1 MNLKLFC
8 VACLTPLSMALC
20 AQKVFEMDRYGLV
33 PDKKKDMSVQLQ
45 KAIDKIRKE
54 VKPGEEYILRFKSG
68 QYNFYPEKAAK
79 KTYYVSNHD
88 QPNPKNIGIVLE
100 DLSNMTLDGGG
111 SKFVFH
117 GTMLPLAL
125 VNSTNC
131 TLENF
136 SIDFDNPHI
145 TQIEIVK
152 NEGKGGMTFRVAPW
166 VQYKISKDTVFHAY
180 GSDWDL
186 APSSGIAFE
195 KDTKHILYNT
205 GDLFYSTKGVKEVGD
220 RLLHAPKWDDA
231 RLKEGTVIAM
241 RAWNRPTPG
250 VFLSHNT
257 NTTLKKVTVHY
268 AQGMGLIA
276 QLCDNI
282 YMDGFNVCLD
292 STSNRYFTTQADA
305 THFSQCKGKITSV
318 NGLYEGMMDDA
329 INVHG
334 IYLKIMERLDD
345 HTLRARYMHDQAWG
359 FDWGYAGD
367 TVTFI
372 RSQTMEYLDGVN
384 RIAEI
389 TPLDGKDGIG
399 MREFKIRFEQP
410 VPAEVD
416 GKTPFGIENLTWTP
430 EVYFAGNTIQNN
442 RARGSLFST
451 PKKTLVENNL
461 FLNTSGSAILLCGD
475 CNGWYETGMCKDVTI
490 RNNKFVNALT
500 SMYQFTNAVISIY
513 PEIPDLK
520 NQVKYFHKGSVLIEN
535 NEFHMFDAP
544 VLYAKSIQGLVFR
557 NNKIIQNNDY
567 KPFHWNKERF
577 FLEKVDQVK
586 IQD

>member
-20 AQKVFEMDRYGLV
+20 AQKVFEMERYGLV
-33 PDKKKDMSVQLQ
+33 PDKKKDMSVKLQ
-45 KAIDKIRKE
+45 KAIEKIRKE

-68 QYNFYPEKAAK
+68 RYNFYPENAAK

-220 RLLHAPKWDDA
+220 RLLHASLWNDA

-345 HTLRARYMHDQAWG
+345 HTLRARYMHDQSWG
-359 FDWGYAGD
+359 FDWGYEGD

-372 RSQTMEYLDGVN
+372 RSQTMEYLDDVN

-544 VLYAKSIQGLVFR
+544 VLYAKSIQGLVFK

>member
-20 AQKVFEMDRYGLV
+20 AQKVFEMERYGLV
-33 PDKKKDMSVQLQ
+33 PDKKKDMSVKLQ
-45 KAIDKIRKE
+45 KAIEKIRKE

-68 QYNFYPEKAAK
+68 RYNFYPENAAK

-220 RLLHAPKWDDA
+220 RLLHAPLWNDA

-345 HTLRARYMHDQAWG
+345 HTLRARYMHDQSWG
-359 FDWGYAGD
+359 FDWGYEGD

-372 RSQTMEYLDGVN
+372 RTQTMEYLDGVN

-389 TPLDGKDGIG
+389 TPLDGKNGIG

-416 GKTPFGIENLTWTP
+416 GKTSFGIENLTWTP

-451 PKKTLVENNL
+451 PKKTLVENNQ

-544 VLYAKSIQGLVFR
+544 VLYAKSIQGLVFQ

-567 KPFHWNKERF
+567 KPFHWNKQRF

>member
-1 MNLKLFC
+1 MNYKLLC
-8 VACLTPLSMALC
+8 VACLSQLSMALY
-20 AQKVFEMDRYGLV
+20 AQRVFEMERYGLV
-33 PDKKKDMSVQLQ
+33 PNKSKDMSAKLQ
-45 KAIDKIRKE
+45 KALEQIRKE
-54 VKPGEEYILRFKSG
+54 VKPGEEFTLRFKSG
-68 QYNFYPEKAAK
+68 RYNFYPEGAPK

-88 QPNPKNIGIVLE
+88 QPNPKSIGINLE
-100 DLSNMTLDGGG
+100 NFSNMTLDGGG
-111 SKFVFH
+111 SKFIFH
-117 GTMLPLAL
+117 GSMVPLAL
-125 VNSTNC
+125 VHSTNC

-166 VQYKISKDTVFHAY
+166 VKYKISKDSVFHAY

-186 APSSGIAFE
+186 TPTSGIAFE
-195 KDTKHILYNT
+195 KDTKHIIYNT
-205 GDLFYSTKGVKEVGD
+205 GDLFYSTKGVKKVGD
-220 RLLHAPKWDDA
+220 RLLHAPLWNDP
-231 RLKEGTVIAM
+231 RLKEGTVVAM

-250 VFLSHNT
+250 VFLSYNT
-257 NTTLKKVTVHY
+257 NTTLKHVNVHY

-282 YMDGFNVCLD
+282 TMDAFKVCLD

-334 IYLKIMERLDD
+334 IYLKVMERLDD
-345 HTLRARYMHDQAWG
+345 HTIRARYMHDQAWG

-372 RSQTMEYLDGVN
+372 RSQTMEYLDEVN

-389 TPLDGKDGIG
+389 TPLDGKNGIG

-410 VPAEVD
+410 IPAAVD
-416 GKTPFGIENLTWTP
+416 GKEAYGIENLTWTP

-451 PKKTLVENNL
+451 PKKTVVENNQ
-461 FLNTSGSAILLCGD
+461 FLYTSGSAILLCGD
-475 CNGWYETGMCKDVTI
+475 CNGWYETGACKDVTI

-520 NQVKYFHKGSVLIEN
+520 NQVKYFHKGSIVIEN
-535 NEFHMFDAP
+535 NEFDMFDAP
-544 VLYAKSIQGLVFR
+544 LLYAKSVQGLIFR
-557 NNKIIQNNDY
+557 NNTIKQNNVY
-567 KPFHWNKERF
+567 KPFHWNKDRF
-577 FLEKVDQVK
+577 FFEKVDQVK
-586 IQD
+586 VQE

>member
-20 AQKVFEMDRYGLV
+20 AQKVFEMERYGLV
-33 PDKKKDMSVQLQ
+33 PDKKKDMSVKLQ
-45 KAIDKIRKE
+45 KAIEKIRKE

-68 QYNFYPEKAAK
+68 RYNFYPENAAK

-220 RLLHAPKWDDA
+220 RLLHAPLWNDA

-345 HTLRARYMHDQAWG
+345 HTLRARYMHDQSWG
-359 FDWGYAGD
+359 FDWGYEGD

-372 RSQTMEYLDGVN
+372 RSQTMEYLDDVN

-544 VLYAKSIQGLVFR
+544 VLYAKSIQGLVFK

>member
-8 VACLTPLSMALC
+8 VACLTPLSMALY
-20 AQKVFEMDRYGLV
+20 AQKVFEMERYGLV
-33 PDKKKDMSVQLQ
+33 PDKKKDMSVKLQ

-68 QYNFYPEKAAK
+68 RYNFYPENAVK

-88 QPNPKNIGIVLE
+88 QPNPKSIGIALE

-111 SKFVFH
+111 AQFIFH
-117 GTMLPLAL
+117 GTMVPLAL

-186 APSSGIAFE
+186 VPSSGIAFE

-205 GDLFYSTKGVKEVGD
+205 GDLFYSTKGVREVGD
-220 RLLHAPKWDDA
+220 RLLHAPQWNDA
-231 RLKEGTVIAM
+231 RLKEGTIVAM

-257 NTTLKKVTVHY
+257 NTTLKKVSVHY

-282 YMDGFNVCLD
+282 HMDGFNVCLD
-292 STSNRYFTTQADA
+292 KNSNRYFTTQADA

-372 RSQTMEYLDGVN
+372 RTQTMEYLDGVN

-389 TPLDGKDGIG
+389 TPLDGKNGIG

-416 GKTPFGIENLTWTP
+416 GKTSFGIENLTWTP

-451 PKKTLVENNL
+451 PKKTLVENNR

-544 VLYAKSIQGLVFR
+544 VLYAKSIQGLVFQ

-567 KPFHWNKERF
+567 KPFHWNKQRF

>member
-20 AQKVFEMDRYGLV
+20 AQKVFEMERYGLV
-33 PDKKKDMSVQLQ
+33 PDKKKDMSVKLQ

-68 QYNFYPEKAAK
+68 RYNFYPENAAK

-220 RLLHAPKWDDA
+220 RLLHAPLWNDA

-345 HTLRARYMHDQAWG
+345 HTLRARYMHDQSWG
-359 FDWGYAGD
+359 FDWGYEGD

-544 VLYAKSIQGLVFR
+544 VLYAKSIQGLVFK

>member
-20 AQKVFEMDRYGLV
+20 AQKVFEMERYGLV
-33 PDKKKDMSVQLQ
+33 PDKKKDMSAKLQ

-68 QYNFYPEKAAK
+68 RYNFYPEGAAK

-88 QPNPKNIGIVLE
+88 QPNPKSIGIALE

-111 SKFVFH
+111 SQFVFH
-117 GTMLPLAL
+117 GSMVPLAL

-145 TQIEIVK
+145 TQVEIVK
-152 NEGKGGMTFRVAPW
+152 NEGEGGMTFRVAPW
-166 VQYKISKDTVFHAY
+166 VQYKISKDTVFHAC

-186 APSSGIAFE
+186 VPSSGIAFE

-220 RLLHAPKWDDA
+220 RLLYAPKWNDT
-231 RLKEGTVIAM
+231 RLKEGTIVAM

-329 INVHG
+329 INIHG

-359 FDWGYAGD
+359 FDWGYVGD

-372 RSQTMEYLDGVN
+372 RSQTMEYLDGMN

>member
-1 MNLKLFC
+1 MNLRLFC

-20 AQKVFEMDRYGLV
+20 AQKVFEMERYGLV
-33 PDKKKDMSVQLQ
+33 PDKKKDMSVKLQ

-345 HTLRARYMHDQAWG
+345 HTLSARYMHDQAWG

>member
-1 MNLKLFC
+1 MNLRLFC

-20 AQKVFEMDRYGLV
+20 AQKVFEMEQYGLV
-33 PDKKKDMSVQLQ
+33 PDKKKDMSVKLQ

-68 QYNFYPEKAAK
+68 RYNFYPENAAK

-88 QPNPKNIGIVLE
+88 QPNPKSIGIALE
-100 DLSNMTLDGGG
+100 NLSNMTLDGGG
-111 SKFVFH
+111 SQFVFH
-117 GTMLPLAL
+117 GSMVPLAL

-186 APSSGIAFE
+186 VPSSGIAFE

-292 STSNRYFTTQADA
+292 SASNRYFTTQADA

-367 TVTFI
+367 TVIFI

>member
-1 MNLKLFC
+1 MNLRLFC
-8 VACLTPLSMALC
+8 MACLTPLSMVLC
-20 AQKVFEMDRYGLV
+20 AQRVFEMERYGLV
-33 PDKKKDMSVQLQ
+33 PDKKKDMSVKLQ

-399 MREFKIRFEQP
+399 MHEFKIRFEQP

>member
-1 MNLKLFC
+1 MKLKLFC
-8 VACLTPLSMALC
+8 VACLTPLSMALY
-20 AQKVFEMDRYGLV
+20 AQKVFEMERYGLV
-33 PDKKKDMSVQLQ
+33 PDKKKDMSVKLQ

-68 QYNFYPEKAAK
+68 RYNFYPENAVK

-88 QPNPKNIGIVLE
+88 QPNPKSIGIALE

-111 SKFVFH
+111 AQFIFH
-117 GTMLPLAL
+117 GTMVPLAL

-186 APSSGIAFE
+186 VPSSGIAFE

-205 GDLFYSTKGVKEVGD
+205 GDLFYSTKGVHEVGD
-220 RLLHAPKWDDA
+220 RLLHAPQWNDA
-231 RLKEGTVIAM
+231 RLKEGTIVAM

-257 NTTLKKVTVHY
+257 NTTLKKVSVHY

-282 YMDGFNVCLD
+282 HMDGFNVCLD
-292 STSNRYFTTQADA
+292 KNSNRYFTTQADA

-372 RSQTMEYLDGVN
+372 RTQTMEYLDGVN

-389 TPLDGKDGIG
+389 TPLDGKNGIG

-416 GKTPFGIENLTWTP
+416 GKTSFGIENLTWTP

-544 VLYAKSIQGLVFR
+544 VLYAKSIQGLVFQ

-567 KPFHWNKERF
+567 KPFHWNKQRF

>member
-1 MNLKLFC
+1 MNLRLFC

-20 AQKVFEMDRYGLV
+20 AQKVFEMERYGLV
-33 PDKKKDMSVQLQ
+33 PDKKKDMSVKLQ

-117 GTMLPLAL
+117 GSMVPLAL

-166 VQYKISKDTVFHAY
+166 VKYKISKDTVFHAY

-186 APSSGIAFE
+186 VPSSGIAFE

-220 RLLHAPKWDDA
+220 RLLHAPLWNDT
-231 RLKEGTVIAM
+231 RLKEGTIVAM

-329 INVHG
+329 INIHG
-334 IYLKIMERLDD
+334 IYLKIMERMDD

-410 VPAEVD
+410 VPVEVD

>member
-1 MNLKLFC
+1 
-8 VACLTPLSMALC
+8 
-20 AQKVFEMDRYGLV
+20 
-33 PDKKKDMSVQLQ
+33 
-45 KAIDKIRKE
+45 
-54 VKPGEEYILRFKSG
+54 
-68 QYNFYPEKAAK
+68 
-79 KTYYVSNHD
+79 
-88 QPNPKNIGIVLE
+88 
-100 DLSNMTLDGGG
+100 
-111 SKFVFH
+111 
-117 GTMLPLAL
+117 
-125 VNSTNC
+125 
-131 TLENF
+131 
-136 SIDFDNPHI
+136 
-145 TQIEIVK
+145 
-152 NEGKGGMTFRVAPW
+152 
-166 VQYKISKDTVFHAY
+166 
-180 GSDWDL
+180 
-186 APSSGIAFE
+186 
-195 KDTKHILYNT
+195 
-205 GDLFYSTKGVKEVGD
+205 
-220 RLLHAPKWDDA
+220 
-231 RLKEGTVIAM
+231 
-241 RAWNRPTPG
+241 
-250 VFLSHNT
+250 
-257 NTTLKKVTVHY
+257 
-268 AQGMGLIA
+268 
-276 QLCDNI
+276 
-282 YMDGFNVCLD
+282 
-292 STSNRYFTTQADA
+292 
-305 THFSQCKGKITSV
+305 
-318 NGLYEGMMDDA
+318 MDDA

-410 VPAEVD
+410 VLAEVD

-451 PKKTLVENNL
+451 PKKTLVENNQ

-544 VLYAKSIQGLVFR
+544 VLYAKSIQGLVFK

>member
-1 MNLKLFC
+1 MNLRLFC
-8 VACLTPLSMALC
+8 MACLTPLSMVLC
-20 AQKVFEMDRYGLV
+20 AQRVFEMERYGLV
-33 PDKKKDMSVQLQ
+33 PDKKKDMSVKLQ

>member
-20 AQKVFEMDRYGLV
+20 AQKVFEMERYGLV
-33 PDKKKDMSVQLQ
+33 PDKKKDMSVKLQ

-68 QYNFYPEKAAK
+68 RYNFYPENAAK

-220 RLLHAPKWDDA
+220 RLLHAPLWNDA

-520 NQVKYFHKGSVLIEN
+520 NQVKYFHKGAVLIEN

-544 VLYAKSIQGLVFR
+544 VLYAKSIQGLVFK

-586 IQD
+586 IQN

>member
-1 MNLKLFC
+1 MNLRLFC

-20 AQKVFEMDRYGLV
+20 AQKVFEMERYGLV
-33 PDKKKDMSVQLQ
+33 PDKKKDMSVKLQ

-117 GTMLPLAL
+117 GSMVPLAL

-152 NEGKGGMTFRVAPW
+152 NEGEGGMTFRVAPW

-186 APSSGIAFE
+186 VPSSGIAFE

-220 RLLHAPKWDDA
+220 RLLHAPLWNDT
-231 RLKEGTVIAM
+231 RLKEGTIVAM

-329 INVHG
+329 INIHG

-416 GKTPFGIENLTWTP
+416 GKTPYGIENLTWTP

>member
-20 AQKVFEMDRYGLV
+20 AQRVFEMERYGLV

-68 QYNFYPEKAAK
+68 RYNFYPEKAAK

-88 QPNPKNIGIVLE
+88 QSNPKNIGIVLE

-111 SKFVFH
+111 AKFVFH

-186 APSSGIAFE
+186 VPSSGIAFE

-220 RLLHAPKWDDA
+220 RLLHAPLWNDP
-231 RLKEGTVIAM
+231 RLKEGTVVAM

-282 YMDGFNVCLD
+282 HMDGFNVCLD

-451 PKKTLVENNL
+451 PKKTLVENNQ

-544 VLYAKSIQGLVFR
+544 VLYAKSIQGLVFK

>member
-1 MNLKLFC
+1 M
-8 VACLTPLSMALC
+8 ACLTPLSMVLC
-20 AQKVFEMDRYGLV
+20 AQRVFEMERYGLV
-33 PDKKKDMSVQLQ
+33 PDKKKDMSVKLQ

-231 RLKEGTVIAM
+231 RLKDGTVIAM